1 MPFDAAILVNDFTTS
16 EAAQTL
22 GEGLRHARLATG
34 LTQQQVADRAAI
46 DLATVRVLE
55 RGGGTMGPLLG
66 AFDVLGARFHDQPP
80 EAPLPEWIAACR
92 KARGWSQEALAA
104 RLGISK
110 PTIIQIERG
119 KGQVRSLVAVMS
131 SLGLRT
137 EVVAND
143 APHEVQLHHGDCL
156 EVMPGLADRS
166 IHAIIADLPYSM
178 TALKWDRAIPLEPL
192 WEQFRRLLTPT
203 GVVVLTASQPFTSAL
218 VMSNPEWFKYAL
230 VWEKSRATG
239 FLQAT
244 KRHLRKHEDILV
256 FSPGTVVSGKG
267 HQTARNMT
275 YNPQGLV
282 ELETPVRSP
291 NGNMEGRSLSYA
303 GGYNRLSPHFRPCYR
318 QPNAKLS
325 GEPSLF
331 NGRPIRGDG
340 RNQTHTNYPTSIL
353 RFASENK
360 PLHPTQKPLD
370 LMRYLVR
377 TFSNEGDIVM
387 DCCFGSGTTG
397 VAALMEGRRFVGI
410 EQDAGYFEMAKQRI
424 MPRSEAA
431 QG

>member
-1 MPFDAAILVNDFTTS
+1 MPFDTALSVNDFTTS
-16 EAAQTL
+16 DTARRL
-22 GEGLRHARLATG
+22 GESLRHARLAAH
-34 LTQQQVADRAAI
+34 LTQQQLADRATM

-55 RGGGTMGPLLG
+55 RGGGTVGPLLG
-66 AFDVLGARFHDQPP
+66 ALDVLGARLHDQPSG
-80 EAPLPEWIAACR
+80 APLPAWIAACR
-92 KARGWSQEALAA
+92 KARGWSQESLAV

-110 PTIIQIERG
+110 PTVIQIEHGR
-119 KGQVRSLVAVMS
+119 GQVRSLLAMMS
-131 SLGLRT
+131 ALGVQV
-137 EVVAND
+137 EVVAMD
-143 APHEVQLHHGDCL
+143 APQAVQLHHGDCL
-156 EVMPGLADRS
+156 DIMPGLADRS

-203 GVVVLTASQPFTSAL
+203 GVVILTASQPFTSAL
-218 VMSNPEWFKYAL
+218 VMSNPDWFKYAL
-230 VWEKSRATG
+230 VWERSRATG
-239 FLQAT
+239 FLQAS

-282 ELETPVRSP
+282 ELETPVRSL
-291 NGNMEGRSLSYA
+291 NRNMEGGSLSYS
-303 GGYNRLSPHFRPCYR
+303 GGYNSLSPHFRPCYR
-318 QPNAKLS
+318 KPNAKLS

-360 PLHPTQKPLD
+360 PVHPTQKPLD

-377 TFSNEGDIVM
+377 TFSNEGDTVM
-387 DCCFGSGTTG
+387 DCCLGSGTTG

-410 EQDAGYFEMAKQRI
+410 EQEGGYFEIAKQRI
-424 MPRSEAA
+424 AA
-431 QG
+431 TR